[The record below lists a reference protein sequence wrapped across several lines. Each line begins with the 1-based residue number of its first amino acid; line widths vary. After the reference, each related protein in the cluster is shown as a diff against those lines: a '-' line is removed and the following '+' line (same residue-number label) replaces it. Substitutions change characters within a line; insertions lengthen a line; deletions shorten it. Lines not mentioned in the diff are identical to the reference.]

1 MFRDQ
6 DRVIRDDPEMS
17 ADLFRRLPPH
27 IPSRMGNFVLVGLNE
42 RPRMYRYRSVSDWRL
57 TWIIG
62 IVQVILR

>member
-27 IPSRMGNFVLVGLNE
+27 IPSRMGNFVPVALNE
-42 RPRMYRYRSVSDWRL
+42 RPRMYRYRVSDLCL
-57 TWIIG
+57 TWIMG